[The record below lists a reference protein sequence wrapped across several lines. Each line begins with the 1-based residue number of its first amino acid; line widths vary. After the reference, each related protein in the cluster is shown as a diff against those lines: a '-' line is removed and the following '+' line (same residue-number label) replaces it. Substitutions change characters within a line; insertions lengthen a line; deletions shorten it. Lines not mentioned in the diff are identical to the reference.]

1 MAPFF
6 ETNSQ
11 AWVFLGMV
19 YLGLALG
26 ILYDGLSPLRRS
38 GKKGLTAC
46 TDLIFFLLAGA
57 ALTLA
62 LVVTGQDGL
71 RLYALLGLL
80 CGGILYLMG
89 LRRLLL
95 GVAAFFRKRIVKPA
109 QEAMTRARA
118 RKALRKSARDG
129 RKWAKGGE

>member
-26 ILYDGLSPLRRS
+26 LIYDGLSPLRRS
-38 GKKGLTAC
+38 RKKGLTAC
-46 TDLIFFLLAGA
+46 MDLIFFLLAGA

-95 GVAAFFRKRIVKPA
+95 GVAAFFGKRIVKPA
-109 QEAMTRARA
+109 KEAMARARE

-129 RKWAKGGE
+129 RKRPKGGE